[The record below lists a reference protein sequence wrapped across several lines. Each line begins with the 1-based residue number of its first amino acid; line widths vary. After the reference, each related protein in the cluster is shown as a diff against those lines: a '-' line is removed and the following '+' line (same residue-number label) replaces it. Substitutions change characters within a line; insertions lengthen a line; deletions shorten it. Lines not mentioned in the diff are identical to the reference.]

1 VSWWRDLWK
10 RLRARIRRAEIDAYV
25 RQAARE
31 RKRRSMGEVRDEVK
45 GPAPKRKAK
54 LKTNQNILDTVTEL
68 MDEVSELT
76 AKKDEDVGTEGDAA
90 APENIR
96 KAGSLRAVHALL
108 SACRNLLENY

>member
-1 VSWWRDLWK
+1 
-10 RLRARIRRAEIDAYV
+10 
-25 RQAARE
+25 
-31 RKRRSMGEVRDEVK
+31 MGEVKDEVK

-54 LKTNQNILDTVTEL
+54 LKTNQNILDNINTL

-76 AKKDEDVGTEGDAA
+76 AKKDEDVADEGEAA

-108 SACRNLLENY
+108 SACRTLLENY